1 MQQHE
6 RAVEISVIIPCYNE
20 EEGIELLFARLLPVM
35 EAMSRPWEIIA
46 VNDGSKDGTLAVL
59 QAVASGEQRVKI
71 VDFARNEGQTA
82 ALQAGFD
89 YSQGEIIIPMDA
101 DLQND
106 PADIPLLL
114 AKLEEGWDVVS
125 GWRKNRKDGALKRN
139 FPSRVANYV
148 ISRASGVRLHDYG
161 CTLKAYRRTILD
173 GVRLYGEM
181 HRFIPIYASWN
192 GAKVTEL
199 PVTHHPRVFGKSKY
213 GLERI
218 LKVLLDLMVTC
229 FLDRY
234 LRKPIYVFG
243 GFGVILLAVAFI
255 CTLIAFYLK
264 FSGQASLVRTPL
276 PLIAVITFSLG
287 VTSFLM
293 GLLAEVTTRTY
304 FESQGKPPYNV
315 KRLVNFEKN
324 IPSSIDPGE

>member
-1 MQQHE
+1 M
-6 RAVEISVIIPCYNE
+6 RDDKISIIIPCYNE
-20 EEGIELLFARLLPVM
+20 EDGIEPLFARLLPVL
-35 EAMSRPWEIIA
+35 EAIRRQWEIIA
-46 VNDGSKDGTLAVL
+46 VNDGSKDGTLAAL
-59 QAVASGEQRVKI
+59 QRLAAANPSIKI

-106 PADIPLLL
+106 PADIPHLL

-125 GWRKNRKDGALKRN
+125 GWRKDRKDGALRRN
-139 FPSRVANYV
+139 LPSRAANAL
-148 ISRASGVRLHDYG
+148 ISMATGVHLHDYG
-161 CTLKAYRRTILD
+161 CTLKAYRRGILED
-173 GVRLYGEM
+173 VRLYGEM

-192 GAKVTEL
+192 GARVTEL

-218 LKVLLDLMVTC
+218 LKVLLDLLVTC

-243 GFGVILLAVAFI
+243 GFGALLLAVALV
-255 CTLIAFYLK
+255 CTMVAFFLK
-264 FSGQASLVRTPL
+264 WSGHASLVQTPL
-276 PLIAVITFSLG
+276 PIIAVTCFGLG
-287 VTSFLM
+287 VTALLM
-293 GLLAEVTTRTY
+293 GLLAEVATRTY
-304 FESQGKPPYNV
+304 FESQGKPPYKV
-315 KRLVNFEKN
+315 KRLVNMDDKQA
-324 IPSSIDPGE
+324 